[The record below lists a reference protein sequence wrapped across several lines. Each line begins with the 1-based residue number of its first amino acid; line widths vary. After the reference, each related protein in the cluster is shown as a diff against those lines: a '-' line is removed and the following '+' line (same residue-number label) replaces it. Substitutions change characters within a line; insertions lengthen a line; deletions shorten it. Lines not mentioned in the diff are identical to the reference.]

1 MKDISG
7 ATIPCPVLY
16 LPPVEPRCC
25 RSGRGVSRDCAG
37 GAPAASKRSV
47 TLEAGTGRLWECAHT
62 AVVSA
67 ASCGSLREIMLQS
80 VLVCRSEEHTSE
92 LQSLMA
98 HLVCRLR

>member
-25 RSGRGVSRDCAG
+25 RSGRGVSRACAG
-37 GAPAASKRSV
+37 GAPAASKRRV
-47 TLEAGTGRLWECAHT
+47 TLEAGTGRLWECAHN

-67 ASCGSLREIMLQS
+67 ASVGSLRELLLPR
-80 VLVCRSEEHTSE
+80 VLVCRCVPFTSADFNFGK
-92 LQSLMA
+92 QA
-98 HLVCRLR
+98 